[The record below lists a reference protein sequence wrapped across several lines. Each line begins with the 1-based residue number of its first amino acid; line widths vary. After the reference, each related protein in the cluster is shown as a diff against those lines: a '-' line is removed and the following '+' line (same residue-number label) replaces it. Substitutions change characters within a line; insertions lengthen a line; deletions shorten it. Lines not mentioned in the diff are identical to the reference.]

1 MPIIERLSVI
11 EIERL
16 LDYYRE
22 TDRGCD
28 RETITNILKNSR
40 SCIDLLFTSQPN
52 MVMTSVVHASR
63 HPHCH
68 RKKNFAKF
76 DLKCL
81 IHLLMRGIFP
91 KQTLIIK
98 KSS

>member
-1 MPIIERLSVI
+1 MIERLSVI

-40 SCIDLLFTSQPN
+40 SCLDLLFTPQPN
-52 MVMTSVVHASR
+52 IVITSVVHASL

-68 RKKNFAKF
+68 RKIIFARF
-76 DLKCL
+76 DLKV
-81 IHLLMRGIFP
+81 F
-91 KQTLIIK
+91 
-98 KSS
+98 